1 MGRKEKILALAKG
14 YRGRAKNCIRIATL
28 RVQKGLQHAYVDRR
42 KKRRDFRQLW
52 IHSVNAGTREY
63 GLPYSKFIH
72 QLDKSNIQLN
82 RKVLSD
88 VAQTE
93 PYSFR
98 AIVEVIKRDLELQP
112 ISSSTQQTQQQ
123 PAAQQPEQQHH

>member
-52 IHSVNAGTREY
+52 IHSVNAGAREY
-63 GLPYSKFIH
+63 GVPYSKFMH
-72 QLDKSNIQLN
+72 QLDKSNIKLN
-82 RKVLSD
+82 RKVLSE

-98 AIVEVIKRDLELQP
+98 AIVEVIKRDMAINPTPLSGEQVQH
-112 ISSSTQQTQQQ
+112 SQNVSQQQQTQQ
-123 PAAQQPEQQHH
+123 